1 MADFFIVRKTD
12 GDSVGYVTLHSNG
25 VQFQADDDVYT
36 GKLTPRES
44 IELAEAILDKYSTEY
59 YLLKGTV
66 RKCAG
71 EIRDTIR
78 APMIMDGVSDD

>member
-1 MADFFIVRKTD
+1 MSQLFIVRTTS
-12 GDSVGYVTLHSNG
+12 GDSIGYVTLLSNG

-44 IELAEAILDKYSTEY
+44 IELAEAILEKYSVEY
-59 YLLKGTV
+59 SLIKGTV
-66 RKCAG
+66 RKCSAP

-78 APMIMDGVSDD
+78 APTIDCEES